1 MAPKKQN
8 VDGTVVARNRKAR
21 YTFAIDQTFEAG
33 IALLGAEV
41 KSLREGRATIAEAY
55 AGDSGGELFL
65 FNAYIPEYRAA
76 SHFSHNPR
84 RQRKL
89 LMHKREV
96 AKLLGAVNREGMT
109 LVPLA
114 VYFNSRGIAKVQ
126 LALAR
131 GKRKTDKRA
140 AIKDRD
146 WQRRKARLMRGKG

>member
-1 MAPKKQN
+1 M
-8 VDGTVVARNRKAR
+8 VVARNRKAR
-21 YTFAIDQTFEAG
+21 HTFAIEQTFEAG
-33 IALLGAEV
+33 IVLLGTEV
-41 KSLREGRATIAEAY
+41 KSLREGRATITEAY

-65 FNAYIPEYRAA
+65 FNAYIPESRAA

-89 LMHKREV
+89 LMHRREV

-114 VYFNSRGIAKVQ
+114 VYFNPRGVAKVQ
-126 LALAR
+126 LALAH
-131 GKRKTDKRA
+131 GKRKSDKRA

>member
-1 MAPKKQN
+1 MAPKKQSI
-8 VDGTVVARNRKAR
+8 DGMVVARNRKAR
-21 YTFAIDQTFEAG
+21 YTFAIDETFEAG
-33 IALLGAEV
+33 IVLYGTEV
-41 KSLREGRATIAEAY
+41 KSLREGRATITEAY

-65 FNAYIPEYRAA
+65 FNAFIPEYRAA

-89 LMHKREV
+89 LMHRREV

-126 LALAR
+126 LALAH
-131 GKRKTDKRA
+131 GKRKVDKRA

>member
-21 YTFAIDQTFEAG
+21 HTFAIDQTFEAG
-33 IALLGAEV
+33 IALFGTEV
-41 KSLREGRATIAEAY
+41 KSLREGRATITEAY

-131 GKRKTDKRA
+131 GKRKADKRA